1 MSLAPEEAVHNANIL
16 HQDRPCL
23 LDVVVG
29 GVGSDSSPHPPPP
42 GLPPRGSQ
50 SLCFTLQA
58 LAQGVCCGCYCR
70 GHSCVVAR
78 VAAARILLAARWLC
92 GLLCVAYV
100 IPGPSSVQGRGG
112 CCPRLAGSH
121 LASSFA

>member
-1 MSLAPEEAVHNANIL
+1 MSSG
-16 HQDRPCL
+16 RGCC
-23 LDVVVG
+23 G
-29 GVGSDSSPHPPPP
+29 GGERQLSSPSTPRSSAT
-42 GLPPRGSQ
+42 GLPQ
-50 SLCFTLQA
+50 SLCLTLQA

-92 GLLCVAYV
+92 GLLCVACV

-112 CCPRLAGSH
+112 AAPGLLAPTSPPH
-121 LASSFA
+121 SLEPS